1 MKFKGEKYLWQDT
14 KRILGMPLS
23 VTGYAVSEDRLFLR
37 SGLLTIRDEE
47 ILLYRVRDISLKRS
61 AFQRML
67 GVGTITVSSSDRSMP
82 TLVIQNVK
90 NPMQTKELIHSLV
103 EEMKMRRRSMMGG
116 AMLPDDFEE
125 RA

>member
-103 EEMKMRRRSMMGG
+103 EEMKIRRRSMMGG
-116 AMLPDDFEE
+116 AMMPEDFEE
-125 RA
+125 RT

>member
-116 AMLPDDFEE
+116 AIMPEDFEE

>member
-116 AMLPDDFEE
+116 AMMPEDFEE

>member
-116 AMLPDDFEE
+116 AIMPEDFEE
-125 RA
+125 RT